1 MNNHIALFGTKTPT
15 VRQSG
20 GSGLMVRR
28 RLHPHFSA
36 TVRQSEGS
44 ASMVRLLPATEE
56 ASRGSAP
63 ADTLGGT
70 TRPKSVYSSL
80 WTFWT
85 YGVNDNTLF
94 EAGDGGGE
102 RRCPP
107 SWRRHPPD
115 VKKNF
120 RFGPL
125 PGGKP
130 KFKLSRL
137 LLYYRVDS
145 VVFVFDILSRCP
157 FLRKTSDWLGMIPPA
172 TTCFNT

>member
-1 MNNHIALFGTKTPT
+1 MVRLLLAT
-15 VRQSG
+15 VTAEASR

-28 RLHPHFSA
+28 RLQPHFSA

-44 ASMVRLLPATEE
+44 ASMVQLLPATEE

-102 RRCPP
+102 RRCP
-107 SWRRHPPD
+107 HHGDVTPPPTS
-115 VKKNF
+115 KKTLGSARSRAGSQNLNF
-120 RFGPL
+120 Q
-125 PGGKP
+125 
-130 KFKLSRL
+130 
-137 LLYYRVDS
+137 DH
-145 VVFVFDILSRCP
+145 
-157 FLRKTSDWLGMIPPA
+157 FLIIE
-172 TTCFNT
+172 